1 MSNKKLI
8 PELRFPE
15 FKNAEEWE
23 EEKLS
28 IISEVIM
35 GSSPSSASYN
45 ENGIGLPLL
54 QGNADIKNRL
64 SVPRIYTTEVTKECV
79 IDDILLSV
87 RAPVGTVAK
96 SLHKACIGRGISALR
111 VLKPNSQEYL
121 YQWLFSYEAF
131 WQKVSQGGTFD
142 AVNSDDIRNLLVP
155 TPNPKEQQKIASCLS
170 SLDEVIA
177 AHSQKLDALKN
188 HKKGLMQNLF
198 PQSRLNCDSFD
209 SNDENDFNN
218 QSNQENHKNHSSDN
232 IPKYRFKEFEK
243 DGEWVEKKL
252 SEMSI
257 IGRGKSKH
265 RPRDAEHLYG
275 GKYPFIQTGDIRK
288 ADLYLSNYT
297 QTYSDKGLKQSKLWN
312 ENTLCIT
319 IAANIAETSIL
330 KIKACFPDSIIG
342 LITNEKVAN
351 ILFIKYS
358 FDVFKERIQSLS
370 QGVAQENLNQEK
382 LSNIEF
388 SFPSIQEQQ
397 KIASCL
403 SSLDALITAQ
413 AEKIEQLKLHK
424 KGLMQGL
431 FPKMSE

>member
-1 MSNKKLI
+1 MSKEKLI

-15 FKNAEEWE
+15 FKNEGEWE

-35 GSSPSSASYN
+35 GSSPSSSSYN

-64 SVPRIYTTEVTKECV
+64 SAPRIYTTEVTKECAF
-79 IDDILLSV
+79 DDILLSV

-111 VLKPNSQEYL
+111 ALKPNSQEYL
-121 YQWLFSYEAF
+121 YQWLFSYEAS

-155 TPNPKEQQKIASCLS
+155 APKPQEQQKIATCLS

-177 AHSQKLDALKN
+177 AETQYIATLQD

-198 PQSRLNCDSFD
+198 PTNSITNDELRITDDNDQFVIRNSQSRNL
-209 SNDENDFNN
+209 
-218 QSNQENHKNHSSDN
+218 
-232 IPKYRFKEFEK
+232 PKYRFKEFEN
-243 DGEWVEKKL
+243 DGGWVEKKL
-252 SEMSI
+252 GEV
-257 IGRGKSKH
+257 
-265 RPRDAEHLYG
+265 
-275 GKYPFIQTGDIRK
+275 
-288 ADLYLSNYT
+288 ADV
-297 QTYSDKGLKQSKLWN
+297 SKLAGY
-312 ENTLCIT
+312 EFT
-319 IAANIAETSIL
+319 
-330 KIKACFPDSIIG
+330 KH
-342 LITNEKVAN
+342 
-351 ILFIKYS
+351 IKYES
-358 FDVFKERIQSLS
+358 KGKIIALRGLNIKNNRLDLTDVKYIDNSELNMLGRSKLYIDDLMFTYIGTVGEVALIEENNKFYLAPNVARIRANNKNVNPKFLLQYFNIPQFKDVEVVKYISSSSQPALTMGNVRLFSL
-370 QGVAQENLNQEK
+370 LLPTLK
-382 LSNIEF
+382 
-388 SFPSIQEQQ
+388 EQQ

-413 AEKIEQLKLHK
+413 AEKIEQLKWHK

-431 FPKMSE
+431 FPKIND